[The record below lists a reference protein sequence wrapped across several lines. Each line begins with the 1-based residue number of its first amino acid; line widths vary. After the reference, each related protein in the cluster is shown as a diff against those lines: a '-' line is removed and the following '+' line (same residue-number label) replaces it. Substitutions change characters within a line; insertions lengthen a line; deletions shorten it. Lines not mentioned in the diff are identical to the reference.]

1 MWEKYYSTLE
11 QLPRRLKQPVQ
22 FIVEALPTFKSYK
35 IKSILDLGC
44 GVGRNG
50 IYLAKENFE
59 VIGVDI
65 SLTALKIANKR
76 SKKEKLR
83 NIAFVQ
89 ATMTNLPLSDSSL
102 DAVISVSVIHHAVKK
117 DIIKAIDEVYQ
128 VLKKNGFFLANLTS
142 VKDPR
147 YGTGQKIEDNTFL
160 ITEAFEEKRFEEI
173 HHFSAR
179 REISKMFKHFS
190 QVKAELL
197 EDKPHY
203 WKITAKK

>member
-1 MWEKYYSTLE
+1 MWEKYYSTLK
-11 QLPRRLKQPVQ
+11 QLPKRLRQPVQ

-35 IKSILDLGC
+35 IKRILDLGS
-44 GVGRNG
+44 GVGRSS

-59 VIGVDI
+59 VVGVDI
-65 SLTALKIANKR
+65 SLTALKIANKWG
-76 SKKEKLR
+76 KKEKLR

-89 ATMTNLPLSDSSL
+89 ATMTNLPLNDSSL

-117 DIIKAIDEVYQ
+117 DITKTIDEVYR
-128 VLKKNGFFLANLTS
+128 VLRKNGFFLANLTS

-147 YGTGQKIEDNTFL
+147 YGAGQKIENNTFR
-160 ITEAFEEKRFEEI
+160 ITEAFEEKCFEEI
-173 HHFSAR
+173 HHFSTR
-179 REISKMFKHFS
+179 QEVSKMFKHFS

-203 WKITAKK
+203 WKITATK